1 MRRIVAILVIGAVA
15 VAVAW
20 FLAGLPGQVVADIG
34 SITIELSTPVAT
46 LGLLLVFTLAY
57 VTLRLLGGLIRL
69 PRTIRHWRESRHR
82 QLGDVSVTKALL
94 ALAAGEKA
102 DARREAARAR
112 RFLGDT
118 PQTLLLAAE
127 AGRLAERDDET
138 EAAFRL
144 LADRKDA
151 AFLGYRGLLR
161 QAIARGEWAEATTLA
176 RRAEAAH
183 PGAQWLR
190 HERAQL
196 AIRAEQWAEA
206 LELADQ
212 NAPRAAL
219 AAGAAAAEPNAE
231 RSLRYAR
238 EAWRADPGLPHAAL
252 AYAKHLRAGG
262 HERRVQTVLARCW
275 TVSPQPDLA
284 AFALAPVEDNLA
296 RTQAAQRLTADNP
309 EHPESRLVLARTAL
323 DAGLTGE
330 ARHHAEAARA
340 AGLNERRLWLMLADI
355 EEEERGDTEAGRL
368 AQRDA
373 LRRSATA
380 DPDPAWRC
388 GTCHAQHAAWL
399 PACPVCWT
407 AGSVRWTTGGGGVP
421 ISRRL
426 TVDE

>member
-1 MRRIVAILVIGAVA
+1 MRRIIAILVTGAVTL
-15 VAVAW
+15 AVAW
-20 FLAGLPGQVVADIG
+20 FLAGLPGQVVAEIG
-34 SITIELSTPVAT
+34 SITIELSTPVAA

-69 PRTIRHWRESRHR
+69 PRTLRHWQESRHR
-82 QLGDVSVTKALL
+82 QFGDVAVTKALL

-190 HERAQL
+190 QERAQL
-196 AIRAEQWAEA
+196 AIRAEHWAEA

-212 NAPRAAL
+212 NGPRAAL
-219 AAGAAAAEPNAE
+219 AAGAAAAEPNTE
-231 RSLRYAR
+231 RAMRYAR

-252 AYAKHLRAGG
+252 AYAERLRAGG
-262 HERRVQTVLARCW
+262 HERRAQTVIARAW
-275 TVSPQPDLA
+275 AISPQPDLA
-284 AFALAPVEDNLA
+284 AFALASVQDKLA
-296 RTQAAQRLTADNP
+296 RTQAAQRLTAETTDR
-309 EHPESRLVLARTAL
+309 PESRLLLARTSL

-340 AGLNERRLWLMLADI
+340 SGLNERRLWLLLADI

-380 DPDPAWRC
+380 DPDPTWQC
-388 GTCHAQHAAWL
+388 GTCHARHATWL

-407 AGSVRWTTGGGGVP
+407 GGSVRWTTVGGSVP
-421 ISRRL
+421 IARRL
-426 TVDE
+426 TVAG

>member
-1 MRRIVAILVIGAVA
+1 MRRIIAILVTGAVA
-15 VAVAW
+15 LAVAW
-20 FLAGLPGQVVADIG
+20 FLAGLPGQVVAEIG

-46 LGLLLVFTLAY
+46 LGLLLTFTLVY
-57 VTLRLLGGLIRL
+57 VTLRLLGALIRVPHTL
-69 PRTIRHWRESRHR
+69 AQWRQSHHR

-161 QAIARGEWAEATTLA
+161 QAMARGEWTEAATLA

-190 HERAQL
+190 QERAQL
-196 AIRAEQWAEA
+196 AIRAQHWSEA
-206 LELADQ
+206 LELADA

-219 AAGAAAAEPNAE
+219 ATGAALVEPNAD
-231 RSLRYAR
+231 RAMRYAR

-252 AYAKHLRAGG
+252 AYAERLRAGG
-262 HERRVQTVLARCW
+262 HERRAQAVIARSW
-275 TVSPQPDLA
+275 GLSPQPDLA
-284 AFALAPVEDNLA
+284 AFALAPVEDKLA
-296 RTQAAQRLTADNP
+296 RTQAAQRLTAENI
-309 EHPESRLVLARTAL
+309 EHPESRMLLAHTAL
-323 DAGLTGE
+323 EAGLTGE
-330 ARHHAEAARA
+330 ARHHADAARA
-340 AGLNERRLWLMLADI
+340 AGLNERRLWLLLADI

-380 DPDPAWRC
+380 DPDPTWRC
-388 GTCHAQHAAWL
+388 GTCHTQHPTWL

-407 AGSVRWTTGGGGVP
+407 AGSVRWSPGAMGMPVA
-421 ISRRL
+421 RRL
-426 TVDE
+426 GVDG

>member
-1 MRRIVAILVIGAVA
+1 MRRIIAILAIGAA
-15 VAVAW
+15 TLAFAW
-20 FLAGLPGQVVADIG
+20 FLSGLPGQVVADIG

-57 VTLRLLGGLIRL
+57 VTLRLLGGLMRL
-69 PRTIRHWRESRHR
+69 PRTLRHMRENRHR
-82 QLGDVSVTKALL
+82 QLGDLSVTKALL

-161 QAIARGEWAEATTLA
+161 QAIARGEWAEATTLSK
-176 RRAEAAH
+176 RAEAAH

-190 HERAQL
+190 RERAQL
-196 AIRAEQWAEA
+196 ALRAEHWAEA

-219 AAGAAAAEPNAE
+219 AAGAAALEANPE
-231 RSLRYAR
+231 RAMRYAR

-252 AYAKHLRAGG
+252 AYAERLRAGG
-262 HERRVQTVLARCW
+262 HERRAQTVIARGW
-275 TVSPQPDLA
+275 ARRPQPDLA
-284 AFALAPVEDNLA
+284 AFALAPLEDKLA
-296 RTQAAQRLTADNP
+296 RTQAAQRLTAENP
-309 EHPESRLVLARTAL
+309 EHPESRLLLARTAL

-340 AGLNERRLWLMLADI
+340 AGLNERRLWLLLADI
-355 EEEERGDTEAGRL
+355 EEEEGGQTEAGRL

-380 DPDPAWRC
+380 DPDPTWRC
-388 GTCHAQHAAWL
+388 GTCHAQHATWL

-407 AGSVRWTTGGGGVP
+407 GGSVRWTTGAGGIP
-421 ISRRL
+421 IARRL
-426 TVDE
+426 TASE